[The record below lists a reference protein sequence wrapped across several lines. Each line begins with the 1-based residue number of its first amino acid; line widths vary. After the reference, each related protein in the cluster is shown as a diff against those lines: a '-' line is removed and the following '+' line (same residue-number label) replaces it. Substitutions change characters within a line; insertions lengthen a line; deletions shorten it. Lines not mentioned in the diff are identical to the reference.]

1 VDDDLLPLLERIK
14 DKIGVVEK
22 IIVMTD
28 EAELPETSLGQVL
41 SYEKLLAEAD
51 EEFEFPDDIDEWA
64 PAAMCYTTAT
74 TGDPKGVTYTH
85 RSIYLHSL
93 TMGLTDTLGLCERD
107 VMMPLVPMFHV
118 NAWSLPFASAWF
130 GARQVFPRD
139 KLDGKSTCELIER
152 EGVTLTGGVP
162 TLLQGMLQ
170 YLESD
175 VECDLSSLRKVVV
188 GGSALPRSLLKAFR
202 DKFGVSLTQ
211 GYGMTE
217 TSPVVLLSN
226 LKSHM
231 DDWPEEQI
239 LDTLTKQGTLVP
251 GLELKIINEQGE
263 KLLHDGKQ
271 VGEICVRGPWIAG
284 EYYKEPEKTA
294 ELMSDGWLKTGD
306 IARIDTEGYVQI
318 VDRSKDLIKSGGE
331 WISSV
336 DLENT
341 IMGHPDVLEAAVVAI
356 PHEKWQ
362 ERPMAVVATREG
374 VTLTEKDVLDFLED
388 KIVKWWMPDKVIFID
403 QLPKTS
409 VGKFDKKALRK
420 QYVE

>member
-1 VDDDLLPLLERIK
+1 
-14 DKIGVVEK
+14 
-22 IIVMTD
+22 
-28 EAELPETSLGQVL
+28 
-41 SYEKLLAEAD
+41 
-51 EEFEFPDDIDEWA
+51 
-64 PAAMCYTTAT
+64 
-74 TGDPKGVTYTH
+74 
-85 RSIYLHSL
+85 
-93 TMGLTDTLGLCERD
+93 
-107 VMMPLVPMFHV
+107 
-118 NAWSLPFASAWF
+118 
-130 GARQVFPRD
+130 
-139 KLDGKSTCELIER
+139 
-152 EGVTLTGGVP
+152 
-162 TLLQGMLQ
+162 
-170 YLESD
+170 
-175 VECDLSSLRKVVV
+175 
-188 GGSALPRSLLKAFR
+188 
-202 DKFGVSLTQ
+202 
-211 GYGMTE
+211 MTE

-263 KLLHDGKQ
+263 KLAHDGKQ
-271 VGEICVRGPWIAG
+271 VGEICIRGPWIAG

-306 IARIDTEGYVQI
+306 IARIDAEGYVQI

-356 PHEKWQ
+356 PHERWQ
-362 ERPMAVVATREG
+362 ERPMAVVATRDG
-374 VTLTEKDVLDFLED
+374 VTLTEKDILDFLED